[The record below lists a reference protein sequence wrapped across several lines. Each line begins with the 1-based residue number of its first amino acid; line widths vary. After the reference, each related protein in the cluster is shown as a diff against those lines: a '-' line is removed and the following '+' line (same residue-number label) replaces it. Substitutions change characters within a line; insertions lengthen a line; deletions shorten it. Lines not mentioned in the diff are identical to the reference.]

1 MSAARH
7 KAEARCEELTGAMRP
22 GLMLSQVWREARG
35 APGATAAAL
44 NAAGAFPFFKAFQ
57 IVDVP
62 DAAER
67 REIAEIVRRRD
78 LSLTYSLSGLQYH
91 EGVNPSALSEALRRD
106 SIDSLSRHM
115 VAAREA
121 GAEFVQILGGM
132 QPEDPSLRAE
142 ALVLFEKALGV
153 LAERATELGLAIVVE
168 PMDVAVHKKGT
179 LGYTNE
185 AVALVDRLSAPN
197 LGLCVDTAHMYLN
210 GEVVEDFLADVAP
223 ITGEFH
229 FSNCVLENNHPL
241 RGDHH
246 IPFGPPGWL
255 DEDAIARIL
264 LAGQQA
270 GMWSP
275 KKPTRTFCEIRRP
288 EAMAPEELVLF
299 CQQTLERAWDK
310 ACKAGKV
317 PSA

>member
-1 MSAARH
+1 MSVARD
-7 KAEARCEELTGAMRP
+7 KAGRGSIELTDAMRP

-106 SIDSLSRHM
+106 SIDSLSRPM
-115 VAAREA
+115 GWGRA
-121 GAEFVQILGGM
+121 GRAESVWRM